1 MTKQQTKLSDIEKRL
16 DLRGIIVRHT
26 SEMLENPDRLG
37 IYPTTKFYTNLEDEI
52 RQEIKDLVKEI
63 VKEMRM
69 EERLTRKKNPTEI
82 EIGLVLGFNSAKN
95 IQNQKLDKIL
105 KRWGVKK

>member
-1 MTKQQTKLSDIEKRL
+1 MKQTKLSEIEKGF
-16 DLRGIIVRHT
+16 DG
-26 SEMLENPDRLG
+26 
-37 IYPTTKFYTNLEDEI
+37 KFCQKDQIQDGFIGDEQGVFFTPKDI
-52 RQEIKDLVKEI
+52 KSFYRQEIKDLVKEI

-69 EERLTRKKNPTEI
+69 EKRLTRKKNPTEI
-82 EIGLVLGFNSAKN
+82 ETGLVLGFNSAKN